1 MNAQQRVKVRKLV
14 QELKQHRANHTEFV
28 SVYVPAGYDM
38 NKITTHLYQEMG
50 TAENI
55 KSTSTR
61 KNVKMALEKM
71 IQHLKTYYPK
81 TPSHGVAVFSG
92 NVASRDGKE
101 DMKVWS
107 LEPPTEL
114 GIRMYRCEKEF
125 VVDVLEG
132 MLQETSVFA
141 LVVIDRR
148 EATIGLLRGKTI
160 VPLVDAHSMVPGKF
174 KAGGQ
179 CLIKETLIQSCDGN
193 ILSIKNSHN
202 PLVVKSMST
211 KNFSLIDSPI
221 TDRWETK
228 KSQIYKIIT
237 KYPRMEVQ
245 TSKDHVFFVRTN
257 EEIIEKAAEELKEGD
272 FLIMPEV
279 INVKGQ
285 FQTINALQY
294 YNSFIINRQGQEL
307 LKSRRE
313 EKCLLQRELAK
324 IVDTTQ
330 TTISSYEIGK
340 LHADRI
346 ELQKLCAALE
356 IDFYEFLNKYT
367 VPHLYQ
373 IVNLPVIVEHKLAQF
388 LGYLVGDGSFEK
400 DRVTFFEQDKQTA
413 LRYKTIFD
421 QYFQLNSSYKFRES
435 KNYHQLRFTSRPLVR
450 LLRSEFPEIKRTLD
464 TTIPEKILKSPNQVV
479 ASFLRGLFDAEGYV
493 SGSRIGLGMNN
504 KQLIQQ
510 VQMVLLRFSVISSVQ
525 EYDNRAN
532 KYSKNPRFTIEISEK
547 QSLESFEKNVGFTSL
562 KKLNKL
568 QEVIKIKNPKS
579 SVRQLLAPGTEIRK
593 IIENAGCNLQLFPK
607 VTNFFRNERL
617 MSKEVFKNSVLAN
630 IKDERLYSEL
640 LKVYNF
646 PFLPVKINK
655 IEIKEEETEM
665 VDVSVGNR
673 NFIANGIIVHN
684 SAQRFHRVIEGM
696 AKDFYK
702 KVGDMMKDQL
712 LEMREL
718 KGIIIGGPG
727 PTKED
732 FINGDFITNDL
743 KKRIIGVKDLSYT
756 GEYGLQELL
765 DKSQDILAQE
775 EVAEEKKYMDQF
787 FTLLA
792 KQPGKVAYGEKEVE
806 EAIQMG
812 MVDTLLVS
820 ESLGDDRIDKYG
832 EEADKEGTKMV
843 VISVETREG
852 VQLKELGGIAALL
865 RYERQG

>member
-92 NVASRDGKE
+92 NVASREGKE
-101 DMKVWS
+101 DIKVWS
-107 LEPPTEL
+107 LEPPVEL
-114 GIRMYRCEKEF
+114 GIRMYRCEKDF
-125 VVDVLEG
+125 VIDVLEG
-132 MLQETSVFA
+132 MLQETSVYA

-179 CLIKETLIQSCDGN
+179 CLVKETWIQSCDGN
-193 ILSIKNSHN
+193 ILQIKNSHN
-202 PLVVKSMST
+202 PMVVKSMVIED
-211 KNFSLIDSPI
+211 FSLADSPV
-221 TDRWETK
+221 TDKWETK
-228 KSQIYKIIT
+228 KSRIYKVIT

-245 TSKDHVFFVRTN
+245 ASKDHVFFVKISDG
-257 EEIIEKAAEELKEGD
+257 IIEKTAEELKEGD
-272 FLIMPEV
+272 FLIMPEL
-279 INVKGQ
+279 IHVKGQ

-294 YNSFIINRQGQEL
+294 YNSFIINKQGQEL
-307 LKSRRE
+307 LKSKRE
-313 EKCLLQRELAK
+313 EKSLLQRELAK
-324 IVDTTQ
+324 LVDTTQ

-346 ELQKLCAALE
+346 ALQKVCAALK
-356 IDFYEFLNKYT
+356 IDFYEFLNKHT

-373 IVNLPVIVEHKLAQF
+373 TIKLPVVVEHNLSQF
-388 LGYLVGDGSFEK
+388 LGYLVGDGCLEK
-400 DRVTFFEQDKQTA
+400 DRITFFEQNAQVA
-413 LRYKTIFD
+413 LYYKKLFD
-421 QYFQLNSSYKFRES
+421 QHFQLNSSYRFRES

-450 LLRSEFPEIKRTLD
+450 LIQSEFPEIKKTLD

-479 ASFLRGLFDAEGYV
+479 ASFLGGLFDAEGYV
-493 SGSRIGLGMNN
+493 SGGRIGLGMNN
-504 KQLIQQ
+504 KPLIQQ
-510 VQMVLLRFSVISSVQ
+510 IQIALLRFSIISSMQ
-525 EYDNRAN
+525 EYDNHAN
-532 KYSKNPRFTIEISEK
+532 EYSKNHRFTIEISEK
-547 QSLESFEKNVGFTSL
+547 QSLESFEKHIGFTSL
-562 KKLNKL
+562 KKSARL
-568 QEVIKIKNPKS
+568 QDVVKEKTSKS
-579 SVRQLLAPGTEIRK
+579 SVRQLLASGTEIRRIVEK
-593 IIENAGCNLQLFPK
+593 AGYNLQLFPK
-607 VTNFFRNERL
+607 VTNFFRDERL
-617 MSKEVFKNSVLAN
+617 VSKEVFKNSILAKIQN
-630 IKDERLYSEL
+630 RKLYAEL
-640 LKVYNF
+640 LKIYNF

-655 IEIKEEETEM
+655 IEVKEETIEM
-665 VDVSVGNR
+665 VDISIGNR
-673 NFIANGIIVHN
+673 NFIANGVIVHN

-702 KVGDMMKDQL
+702 KVGDLMKDQL
-712 LEMREL
+712 LEMKEL

-732 FINGDFITNDL
+732 FINGDFITNEL

-775 EVAEEKKYMDQF
+775 EVAEEKKYMEQF

-806 EAIQMG
+806 EAIQLG

-832 EEADKEGTKMV
+832 EEADKEGTKLV

-852 VQLKELGGIAALL
+852 VQLKELGGLAAIL
-865 RYERQG
+865 RYERQ

>member
-1 MNAQQRVKVRKLV
+1 MAMNAQQRVKVRKLV

-132 MLQETSVFA
+132 MLQETNVFA

-179 CLIKETLIQSCDGN
+179 
-193 ILSIKNSHN
+193 
-202 PLVVKSMST
+202 
-211 KNFSLIDSPI
+211 
-221 TDRWETK
+221 
-228 KSQIYKIIT
+228 
-237 KYPRMEVQ
+237 
-245 TSKDHVFFVRTN
+245 
-257 EEIIEKAAEELKEGD
+257 
-272 FLIMPEV
+272 
-279 INVKGQ
+279 
-285 FQTINALQY
+285 
-294 YNSFIINRQGQEL
+294 
-307 LKSRRE
+307 
-313 EKCLLQRELAK
+313 
-324 IVDTTQ
+324 
-330 TTISSYEIGK
+330 
-340 LHADRI
+340 
-346 ELQKLCAALE
+346 
-356 IDFYEFLNKYT
+356 
-367 VPHLYQ
+367 
-373 IVNLPVIVEHKLAQF
+373 
-388 LGYLVGDGSFEK
+388 
-400 DRVTFFEQDKQTA
+400 
-413 LRYKTIFD
+413 
-421 QYFQLNSSYKFRES
+421 
-435 KNYHQLRFTSRPLVR
+435 
-450 LLRSEFPEIKRTLD
+450 
-464 TTIPEKILKSPNQVV
+464 
-479 ASFLRGLFDAEGYV
+479 
-493 SGSRIGLGMNN
+493 
-504 KQLIQQ
+504 
-510 VQMVLLRFSVISSVQ
+510 
-525 EYDNRAN
+525 
-532 KYSKNPRFTIEISEK
+532 
-547 QSLESFEKNVGFTSL
+547 
-562 KKLNKL
+562 
-568 QEVIKIKNPKS
+568 
-579 SVRQLLAPGTEIRK
+579 
-593 IIENAGCNLQLFPK
+593 
-607 VTNFFRNERL
+607 
-617 MSKEVFKNSVLAN
+617 
-630 IKDERLYSEL
+630 
-640 LKVYNF
+640 
-646 PFLPVKINK
+646 
-655 IEIKEEETEM
+655 
-665 VDVSVGNR
+665 
-673 NFIANGIIVHN
+673 

-712 LEMREL
+712 LEMKEL

-732 FINGDFITNDL
+732 FINGDFITNEL

-765 DKSQDILAQE
+765 DKSQDILALE
-775 EVAEEKKYMDQF
+775 EVAEEKKYMEQF

-806 EAIQMG
+806 EAIQLG

-832 EEADKEGTKMV
+832 EEADKEGTKLV

-865 RYERQG
+865 RYEKQY

>member
-1 MNAQQRVKVRKLV
+1 MHLISTPNFINNLLFKFDMAMNAQQRVKVRKLV

-132 MLQETSVFA
+132 MLQETNVFA

-179 CLIKETLIQSCDGN
+179 
-193 ILSIKNSHN
+193 
-202 PLVVKSMST
+202 
-211 KNFSLIDSPI
+211 
-221 TDRWETK
+221 
-228 KSQIYKIIT
+228 
-237 KYPRMEVQ
+237 
-245 TSKDHVFFVRTN
+245 
-257 EEIIEKAAEELKEGD
+257 
-272 FLIMPEV
+272 
-279 INVKGQ
+279 
-285 FQTINALQY
+285 
-294 YNSFIINRQGQEL
+294 
-307 LKSRRE
+307 
-313 EKCLLQRELAK
+313 
-324 IVDTTQ
+324 
-330 TTISSYEIGK
+330 
-340 LHADRI
+340 
-346 ELQKLCAALE
+346 
-356 IDFYEFLNKYT
+356 
-367 VPHLYQ
+367 
-373 IVNLPVIVEHKLAQF
+373 
-388 LGYLVGDGSFEK
+388 
-400 DRVTFFEQDKQTA
+400 
-413 LRYKTIFD
+413 
-421 QYFQLNSSYKFRES
+421 
-435 KNYHQLRFTSRPLVR
+435 
-450 LLRSEFPEIKRTLD
+450 
-464 TTIPEKILKSPNQVV
+464 
-479 ASFLRGLFDAEGYV
+479 
-493 SGSRIGLGMNN
+493 
-504 KQLIQQ
+504 
-510 VQMVLLRFSVISSVQ
+510 
-525 EYDNRAN
+525 
-532 KYSKNPRFTIEISEK
+532 
-547 QSLESFEKNVGFTSL
+547 
-562 KKLNKL
+562 
-568 QEVIKIKNPKS
+568 
-579 SVRQLLAPGTEIRK
+579 
-593 IIENAGCNLQLFPK
+593 
-607 VTNFFRNERL
+607 
-617 MSKEVFKNSVLAN
+617 
-630 IKDERLYSEL
+630 
-640 LKVYNF
+640 
-646 PFLPVKINK
+646 
-655 IEIKEEETEM
+655 
-665 VDVSVGNR
+665 
-673 NFIANGIIVHN
+673 

-712 LEMREL
+712 LEMKEL

-732 FINGDFITNDL
+732 FINGDFITNEL

-765 DKSQDILAQE
+765 DKSQDILALE
-775 EVAEEKKYMDQF
+775 EVAEEKKYMEQF

-806 EAIQMG
+806 EAIQLG

-832 EEADKEGTKMV
+832 EEADKEGTKLV

-865 RYERQG
+865 RYEKQY